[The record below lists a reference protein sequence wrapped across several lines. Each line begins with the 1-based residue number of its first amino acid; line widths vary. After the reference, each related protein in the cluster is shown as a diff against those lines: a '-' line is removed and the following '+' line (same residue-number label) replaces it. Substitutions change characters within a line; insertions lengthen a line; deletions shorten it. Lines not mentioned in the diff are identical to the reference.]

1 MNIKNNDQH
10 IRNAR
15 FIIWKNVLYNR
26 LIQSHIR
33 DIILLILDEIESE
46 AHCLSVTNLIRKITK
61 YSQIP
66 KV

>member
-1 MNIKNNDQH
+1 MNKND
-10 IRNAR
+10 
-15 FIIWKNVLYNR
+15 LYNR

-33 DIILLILDEIESE
+33 DTILLILDEIESE
-46 AHCLSVTNLIRKITK
+46 AHCLSVANLIKNITK